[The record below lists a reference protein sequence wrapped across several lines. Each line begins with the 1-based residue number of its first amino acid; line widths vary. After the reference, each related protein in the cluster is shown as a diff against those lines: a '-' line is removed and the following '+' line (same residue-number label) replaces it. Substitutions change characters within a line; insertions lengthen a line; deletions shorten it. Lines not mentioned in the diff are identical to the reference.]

1 MLWWARTFIGLGQ
14 STRNNQLQQKISVR
28 FNGTC
33 QQNTTAI
40 GEELGL
46 LLNNKVTQ
54 SPMFATFLLLTA

>member
-28 FNGTC
+28 FSGTF

-46 LLNNKVTQ
+46 LLNN
-54 SPMFATFLLLTA
+54 